1 MIQSWECGEAK
12 RGRYYSIRHCTEE
25 QFGVLQRILIM
36 FQLNTE
42 HLLHIKE
49 VMKIEERDT
58 QK

>member
-1 MIQSWECGEAK
+1 MQSWECGEAK
-12 RGRYYSIRHCTEE
+12 RGRYYSIGHCTEEE

-36 FQLNTE
+36 FQRNTE